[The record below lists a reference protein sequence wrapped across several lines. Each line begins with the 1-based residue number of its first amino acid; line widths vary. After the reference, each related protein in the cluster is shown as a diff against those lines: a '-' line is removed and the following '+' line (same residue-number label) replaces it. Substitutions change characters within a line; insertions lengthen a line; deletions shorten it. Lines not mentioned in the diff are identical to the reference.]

1 MTTPLITPVMGISWP
16 CILGKECFDMLKSI
30 GFGDLVRLFSSS
42 RRSDRVYLGWCVW
55 DSVWGS
61 LGCKLQDNQSRLTR
75 ASVLLARLLA
85 LASKSTSL
93 SSAVNVWVQGVQH
106 DLFSS
111 GVFLPYFS
119 MLILLLPLLG
129 LGSKSTSLSP
139 GFCVRRPRQ
148 YDTICW
154 KLNLIS
160 GFFVFSGYL
169 FGRMESIN
177 VAGVFQEAGEAD
189 STARTR
195 SQV

>member
-1 MTTPLITPVMGISWP
+1 MGINWP
-16 CILGKECFDMLKSI
+16 WILGKECFHMLKSI
-30 GFGDLVRLFSSS
+30 GFGALVKLFSSS

-61 LGCKLQDNQSRLTR
+61 LGCKLRDNQSRLTR
-75 ASVLLARLLA
+75 ALVLLARVLA
-85 LASKSTSL
+85 LASKSTFL
-93 SSAVNVWVQGVQH
+93 CARIHVWFQAVQY

-169 FGRMESIN
+169 IGRMESIN
-177 VAGVFQEAGEAD
+177 VAGVLHEAGDAD
-189 STARTR
+189 SRAGTR

>member
-1 MTTPLITPVMGISWP
+1 
-16 CILGKECFDMLKSI
+16 MLKSI
-30 GFGDLVRLFSSS
+30 EFGAFVRLFSSS
-42 RRSDRVYLGWCVW
+42 RRSHRVDLAWCVW

-75 ASVLLARLLA
+75 GSVLLARPLA

-93 SSAVNVWVQGVQH
+93 RAGIHVWVHTVQY

-119 MLILLLPLLG
+119 MFILLLPLLR
-129 LGSKSTSLSP
+129 LRSKSTSLSP
-139 GFCVRRPRQ
+139 GFCVHRSRQ
-148 YDTICW
+148 YITICW

-160 GFFVFSGYL
+160 GFFVFFRL
-169 FGRMESIN
+169 FVWTDGIN
-177 VAGVFQEAGEAD
+177 KFGGVFQEAGDTD
-189 STARTR
+189 SMASTI